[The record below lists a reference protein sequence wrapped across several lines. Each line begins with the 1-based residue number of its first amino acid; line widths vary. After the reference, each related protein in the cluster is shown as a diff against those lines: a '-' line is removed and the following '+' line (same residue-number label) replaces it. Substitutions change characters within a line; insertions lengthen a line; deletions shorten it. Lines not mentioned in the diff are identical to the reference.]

1 MTSHVVKSETD
12 LSALH
17 GHAMTAQNQLDMLV
31 ELLCEGE
38 PLDAQTRRALQDIQ
52 ATASFVLHQAGH
64 MTGYTP
70 QGVAA
75 AVYRGRE

>member
-1 MTSHVVKSETD
+1 MTIAHS
-12 LSALH
+12 
-17 GHAMTAQNQLDMLV
+17 HAMTAQNQLDMLV

-52 ATASFVLHQAGH
+52 ATASFVLHQSNR
-64 MTGYTP
+64 MTSYSP

-75 AVYRGRE
+75 AIYRGQE